1 MNILYIEEESE
12 EEEEMA
18 ADSMGFK
25 DEVRQ
30 FTPPKRRKLAARRRR
45 HPAGD
50 SSSTVA
56 VFEDETCGGATG
68 QQQRNRKQCS
78 SRPRRRRR
86 ANAFYTAPQT
96 VLPQTASDYRK
107 DCDSGKSTETA
118 CSPSTFVIPQSTFTW
133 FSGVAAN
140 NNADVSSNSGANVST
155 ATRITHLSTPGANS
169 KLGGE
174 HLSSSSISLS
184 SALTVVVP
192 DSPTVLFQPFSRERR
207 GDGDKLQ
214 PARPPR
220 DRDRDRERNRERVR
234 ERELERERRSH
245 VTGSTNSNPTATDSS
260 NVAEYF
266 GSNTMQY
273 LLYNLH
279 TGRSPLQFISAT
291 HLGPGSGERHNVRH
305 NHHINPFALPLDS
318 VVEVLGRVNSLP
330 STNNNH
336 NEARLRTTGSE
347 TEELQSPPILPL
359 TKTRRYHRFQLW
371 PRWRSNSS
379 TSGTVKIRF
388 DRLALLAL
396 LDRNVSSWDSALCVI
411 LALAVSVLAAVVL
424 RSGLLQ
430 DTYAFFFCLVCAG
443 CQYSMLKSVQP
454 DAASPTHGFNRLVA
468 FSRPVYF
475 IVVVPLLLLADYYYS
490 NHNGRTTYLYGVEW
504 GSPEQL
510 LALRNFLLLFVL
522 SFPVIFSLGLLPQIS
537 TFAVHFL
544 EQLDIHAFGGTAV
557 TGLVSAV
564 FVTVRS
570 CFLVAFLYGPAY
582 AGLKEPASSQHILF
596 SAYCGLLIASCY
608 HVSRCSSDPST
619 LWSWMVHLATNKE
632 DLGANK
638 EEKIKEVGDEEEE
651 EDALPRRMR
660 ETVVARLRSD
670 AIVCPLVAILVFG
683 VHCSTVFTSK
693 QLQPVLGQVLWMT
706 PSALGFLL
714 HYIIPQLRKQLP
726 WLCFSRPLMR
736 SHEHNQFEVHQPAR
750 LMWFERAYLWLTML
764 ERHILLPVLF
774 LDVMTRDSPVLVA
787 KFGLPAGTL
796 LAVVCGTK
804 AVRSCL
810 TDPSSQYLII
820 IFAKLL
826 FGKDLASAGYSETFL
841 VDYFVISLL
850 LAKVAEFLF
859 KIQFIITYIAPWQI
873 TWGSAFHAFAQPF
886 SVPHSAMLFVQAAIS
901 SVMSAPLSPFLGSAI
916 FFTSYARP
924 IKFWERD
931 YKTRRVDASNTRL
944 ASQLEP
950 TRNPGGDDNN
960 LNSIFYEHLTRSLQQ
975 SLAGDLMLGRWGGPI
990 SQVFNF

>member
-1 MNILYIEEESE
+1 MFIEEESE
-12 EEEEMA
+12 EEVVA
-18 ADSMGFK
+18 HTTGLQ
-25 DEVRQ
+25 DEISQ

-50 SSSTVA
+50 SSSSTIA
-56 VFEDETCGGATG
+56 VLEDETCGSGSAGHPTG
-68 QQQRNRKQCS
+68 STRNRKQCAN
-78 SRPRRRRR
+78 RPRRRRR
-86 ANAFYTAPQT
+86 ANAFYNVSSPPESRD
-96 VLPQTASDYRK
+96 V
-107 DCDSGKSTETA
+107 DSNQKAEYLSRQ
-118 CSPSTFVIPQSTFTW
+118 STFVLPPATFPW
-133 FSGVAAN
+133 FSASQPGYAS
-140 NNADVSSNSGANVST
+140 ADVSTNSGANVST
-155 ATRITHLSTPGANS
+155 ATRITHLSATGNSTAN
-169 KLGGE
+169 GE
-174 HLSSSSISLS
+174 PLSSSSISLS

-192 DSPTVLFQPFSRERR
+192 DSPTVLFQPCPKELRHEVERS
-207 GDGDKLQ
+207 
-214 PARPPR
+214 
-220 DRDRDRERNRERVR
+220 ERLRNRTNRERG
-234 ERELERERRSH
+234 RRSH
-245 VTGSTNSNPTATDSS
+245 DATSTASNPTATEST
-260 NVAEYF
+260 NVTEYF

-291 HLGPGSGERHNVRH
+291 HLGPGSGERHATRH
-305 NHHINPFALPLDS
+305 HHHHNPFALPNMVDS
-318 VVEVLGRVNSLP
+318 VAEALSRVNSLP
-330 STNNNH
+330 NSNNNH
-336 NEARLRTTGSE
+336 NEARLRVGMTESE

-359 TKTRRYHRFQLW
+359 EKTRRYHRFQIW
-371 PRWRSNSS
+371 PRCPWSNSS
-379 TSGTVKIRF
+379 TSGSIKIRF

-396 LDRNVSSWDSALCVI
+396 LDRNVSSWDSALCVL
-411 LALAVSVLAAVVL
+411 LALTVSILTALVLC
-424 RSGLLQ
+424 SGLLQ
-430 DTYAFFFCLVCAG
+430 DAYAFLFCLVCAG

-475 IVVVPLLLLADYYYS
+475 IVLVSLLLVTDYYVTS
-490 NHNGRTTYLYGVEW
+490 RTGRSTYLYGVEW
-504 GSPEQL
+504 FSPEQL
-510 LALRNFLLLFVL
+510 SSVRSFLLLL
-522 SFPVIFSLGLLPQIS
+522 ILCFPIIFSLGLLPQIS
-537 TFAVHFL
+537 TFAVHIL
-544 EQLDIHAFGGTAV
+544 EQLDVHVFGGTAV
-557 TGLVSAV
+557 TGLSSAV
-564 FVTVRS
+564 YVIVRS
-570 CFLVAFLYGPAY
+570 CFLVALLYGPAY

-596 SAYCGLLIASCY
+596 SAYCGLLVASCY
-608 HVSRCSSDPST
+608 HISRCSSDPST
-619 LWSWMVHLATNKE
+619 LWSWMVQLATNKE
-632 DLGANK
+632 DDRTKDEA
-638 EEKIKEVGDEEEE
+638 IKDKNPSEEEEE
-651 EDALPRRMR
+651 EDSLPRRMR
-660 ETVVARLRSD
+660 ETVVGRLRSD

-683 VHCSTVFTSK
+683 VHCSTVFTSR

-706 PSALGFLL
+706 PSALGLVL
-714 HYIIPQLRKQLP
+714 HYFVPQLRKQLP

-764 ERHILLPVLF
+764 ERHVLLPVLF
-774 LDVMTRDSPVLVA
+774 LDVMTRDSPALVA

-796 LAVVCGTK
+796 LAVICGSK

-820 IFAKLL
+820 TFAKLL
-826 FGKDLASAGYSETFL
+826 FGRDLASTGYSETFL
-841 VDYFVISLL
+841 VDYFVVSLL
-850 LAKVAEFLF
+850 SAKVAEFLL

-886 SVPHSAMLFVQAAIS
+886 SVPHSAMLFVQAAVS
-901 SVMSAPLSPFLGSAI
+901 SLMSAPLSPFLGSAI

-990 SQVFNF
+990 SQVK

>member
-1 MNILYIEEESE
+1 M
-12 EEEEMA
+12 
-18 ADSMGFK
+18 
-25 DEVRQ
+25 
-30 FTPPKRRKLAARRRR
+30 AARRRR

-50 SSSTVA
+50 SSGSNTIA
-56 VFEDETCGGATG
+56 MIEDETSGATG
-68 QQQRNRKQCS
+68 QHRNRKQCTN
-78 SRPRRRRR
+78 RPRRRRR
-86 ANAFYTAPQT
+86 ANAFYTVSVPAE
-96 VLPQTASDYRK
+96 SSCRK
-107 DCDSGKSTETA
+107 DHDPSRTA
-118 CSPSTFVIPQSTFTW
+118 DATCLPSTFVLPPSTFPW
-133 FSGVAAN
+133 FSGTGSQAG
-140 NNADVSSNSGANVST
+140 NADVSTNSGANVST
-155 ATRITHLSTPGANS
+155 ATRITHLSTPGAM
-169 KLGGE
+169 GE

-192 DSPTVLFQPFSRERR
+192 DSPTVLFQPCPKERR
-207 GDGDKLQ
+207 RE
-214 PARPPR
+214 PERPDRLGSRTRR
-220 DRDRDRERNRERVR
+220 D
-234 ERELERERRSH
+234 RRSH
-245 VTGSTNSNPTATDSS
+245 GATSTTSNPTAMESS

-291 HLGPGSGERHNVRH
+291 HLGPGSGERHGARH
-305 NHHINPFALPLDS
+305 HSPFALPHMVDS
-318 VVEVLGRVNSLP
+318 VAEVLGRVNSLP
-330 STNNNH
+330 NSNNNH
-336 NEARLRTTGSE
+336 NEARLRVTGSE

-359 TKTRRYHRFQLW
+359 VKTRRYHRFQLW
-371 PRWRSNSS
+371 PRWSKSS
-379 TSGTVKIRF
+379 TSGSIKIRF

-396 LDRNVSSWDSALCVI
+396 LDRNVSLWDSALCVL
-411 LALAVSVLAAVVL
+411 LALTVSILTALVL
-424 RSGLLQ
+424 RSGLVQ
-430 DTYAFFFCLVCAG
+430 DAYAFLFCLVCAG

-475 IVVVPLLLLADYYYS
+475 IMMVSLLLLADYYAA
-490 NHNGRTTYLYGVEW
+490 NRDTGRSTYLYGIEW

-510 LALRNFLLLFVL
+510 FALKSFLLLL
-522 SFPVIFSLGLLPQIS
+522 ILGFPVIFSLGLLPQIS
-537 TFAVHFL
+537 TFAVHLL
-544 EQLDIHAFGGTAV
+544 EQLDINVFGGTAV
-557 TGLVSAV
+557 TGLSSAV
-564 FVTVRS
+564 FVIVRS
-570 CFLVAFLYGPAY
+570 CFFVAFLYGPAY

-596 SAYCGLLIASCY
+596 SAYCGLLVASCY

-619 LWSWMVHLATNKE
+619 LWSWIVQLATHKDVVE
-632 DLGANK
+632 DETKPDKLAT
-638 EEKIKEVGDEEEE
+638 EEEE
-651 EDALPRRMR
+651 EDDSLPRRMR

-670 AIVCPLVAILVFG
+670 AIVCLLVAILVFG
-683 VHCSTVFTSK
+683 VHCSTVFTSR
-693 QLQPVLGQVLWMT
+693 QLQPILGQVLWMT
-706 PSALGFLL
+706 PCALGLLL
-714 HYIIPQLRKQLP
+714 HYFVPQLRKQLP
-726 WLCFSRPLMR
+726 WLCLSRPLMR
-736 SHEHNQFEVHQPAR
+736 SAEHNQFEVHQPAR
-750 LMWFERAYLWLTML
+750 LMWFERTYLWLTML

-774 LDVMTRDSPVLVA
+774 LDVMTRDSPALVA

-796 LAVVCGTK
+796 LAVVCGSK

-820 IFAKLL
+820 TFAKLL
-826 FGKDLASAGYSETFL
+826 FGKDLANAGYSETFL
-841 VDYFVISLL
+841 VDYFVVSLL
-850 LAKVAEFLF
+850 LSKVAEFLL

-901 SVMSAPLSPFLGSAI
+901 SLMSAPLSPFLGSAI

-975 SLAGDLMLGRWGGPI
+975 SLAGDLMLGRWGGPV
-990 SQVFNF
+990 SQVRKCPSCFFNDFLTFYFFF